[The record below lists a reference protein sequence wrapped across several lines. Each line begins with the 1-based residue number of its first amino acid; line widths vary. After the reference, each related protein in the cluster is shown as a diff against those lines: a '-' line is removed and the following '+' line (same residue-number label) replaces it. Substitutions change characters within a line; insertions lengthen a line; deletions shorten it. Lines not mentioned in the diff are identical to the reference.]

1 MAGLTDAREHFEE
14 RAAIREFDGGAP
26 RDEAEALAVGDVA
39 LRWGWEAAVQ
49 ALRASDANE
58 EKP

>member
-1 MAGLTDAREHFEE
+1 MTDASEHFEE

-39 LRWGWEAAVQ
+39 IEYGWPAAVGLAQ
-49 ALRASDANE
+49 QGESDV
-58 EKP
+58 